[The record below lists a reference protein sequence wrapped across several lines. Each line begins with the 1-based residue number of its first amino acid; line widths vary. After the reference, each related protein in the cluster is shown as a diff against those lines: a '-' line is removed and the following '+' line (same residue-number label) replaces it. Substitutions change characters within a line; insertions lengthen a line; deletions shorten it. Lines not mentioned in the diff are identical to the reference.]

1 MKILSLRF
9 ENINS
14 LKGHWQIDFTK
25 APFDASGLFAI
36 TGPTGAGKTTILDA
50 ICLALY
56 HQTPRLTVSDKQNQ
70 LMTRHTANCL
80 AEVEFEVKGKG
91 YRAFW
96 SQRRAKNKSDGKLQ
110 SPKAELAT
118 LDGDILAE
126 KLGDVRKGI
135 AKLTGLDFSRFTKSM
150 MLSQGQFAAFL
161 NAPANERAELLEE
174 LTGTEIYGLV
184 SQQVFDNH
192 KKVNE
197 ELKLLQAHSQ
207 GVSLISDEELELI
220 NEQFNKIKIEEK
232 QLITK
237 QAHWQEVVKWQ
248 TASVDNQEKLKGA
261 QQQQQAVINK
271 ENSVKEELN
280 LLQLSE
286 PAELLRLPY
295 EQKQVTAKQTLEKH
309 QTLADIT
316 QLLTNSETEAKKVEQ
331 QLNDLMLSQQQQEQE
346 FHSAEALII
355 EQVLPLDNTIENSQ
369 HQLEKNKAELTS
381 IEQTVNKDKQIQ
393 GELLTQQSVLQ
404 TALDKLKTYVEY
416 NRHLQI
422 LPEKLPLWKNQYLQ
436 IQQENRSCIDYIN
449 QQKSLETEHLA
460 TQKQQQELAT
470 TINGSDQ
477 TLAKV
482 KNQIEQ
488 NKQLKVSLLND
499 FVDEQHLQNELST
512 LQENQG
518 VQAQSLQNAR
528 RFQMLNNEIEQNLTN
543 IQKDQQLHKENR
555 TAHKKLQT
563 LYRVE
568 KQKLIDIE
576 TIVNQQQTI
585 MALTEHR
592 AKLQPDEACPLCGS
606 HEHPAITEYQQ
617 INVSDQQNRLALQN
631 DKLTA
636 LEQQGI
642 SFNQEETL
650 LTAQLNATI
659 ANNDKAKT
667 EQQNLVQLWLEHS
680 VRLALSCQLADIE
693 IIESYCVNNDQQL
706 KLMSTVAS
714 QLQKVNHELN
724 QAQQQYF
731 DDEKKQLNLF
741 SQQQLLENKV
751 NQQASMSAE
760 LAKLL
765 ESKQVLTNELAG
777 QLLKDIQNVL
787 EKPEQPDQKS
797 EFKAEALLSD
807 SNEFE
812 QWWLSLQAQVNEYN
826 QALTLQ
832 TTEQEKLNQLTQSL
846 AVANHQLQQVNN
858 EQQKF
863 TQQVEQALV
872 DLKVLKQQR
881 FQLFAEQVVKQV
893 RENIQQSRLNA
904 KELLAKQQHS
914 VNEKK
919 QQLQILQGKLQ
930 ATEQQLV
937 DLKTLS
943 NESEQIWHSSLAGSV
958 FTDENEFLAALISVE
973 KRETLKKLQ
982 QEISDEKQQSLLLIN
997 QYQQQVEIIAEQQQR
1012 MSEELEHWLKQE
1024 LAQELVQGQETVKA
1038 LFTKPLTE
1046 LENQLI
1052 EISEQIKQSQLKQG
1066 ELSQRLTQD
1075 QQQRKQ
1081 QQHLLTQ
1088 ITEQQLNLD
1097 DLSHLNGLVGSA
1109 QGDKFRRF
1117 AQGLTLAHLVYLA
1130 NQQLNRLHG
1139 RYQLQCQSSDTLA
1152 LEVLDTWQADTVRD
1166 TKTLSG
1172 GESFLVS
1179 LALALALSDLV
1190 SAKTSID
1197 SLFLDEGFGTLDNDT
1212 LEIALDALDNLN
1224 ASGKMIGV
1232 ISHVDT
1238 LKERIAVQIKVKKLS
1253 GLGVSCLDK
1262 QFKFEH

>member
-91 YRAFW
+91 YRTFW

-295 EQKQVTAKQTLEKH
+295 EQKQVTAKQTLEKQ
-309 QTLADIT
+309 QTLTDIT
-316 QLLTNSETEAKKVEQ
+316 QLLKNSETEAKKVEQ

-404 TALDKLKTYVEY
+404 TELDKLKTYVEH
-416 NRHLQI
+416 NHHLQV

-659 ANNDKAKT
+659 AK
-667 EQQNLVQLWLEHS
+667 
-680 VRLALSCQLADIE
+680 I
-693 IIESYCVNNDQQL
+693 
-706 KLMSTVAS
+706 
-714 QLQKVNHELN
+714 
-724 QAQQQYF
+724 
-731 DDEKKQLNLF
+731 
-741 SQQQLLENKV
+741 
-751 NQQASMSAE
+751 
-760 LAKLL
+760 
-765 ESKQVLTNELAG
+765 
-777 QLLKDIQNVL
+777 
-787 EKPEQPDQKS
+787 
-797 EFKAEALLSD
+797 
-807 SNEFE
+807 
-812 QWWLSLQAQVNEYN
+812 
-826 QALTLQ
+826 
-832 TTEQEKLNQLTQSL
+832 
-846 AVANHQLQQVNN
+846 
-858 EQQKF
+858 
-863 TQQVEQALV
+863 
-872 DLKVLKQQR
+872 
-881 FQLFAEQVVKQV
+881 
-893 RENIQQSRLNA
+893 
-904 KELLAKQQHS
+904 
-914 VNEKK
+914 
-919 QQLQILQGKLQ
+919 
-930 ATEQQLV
+930 
-937 DLKTLS
+937 
-943 NESEQIWHSSLAGSV
+943 
-958 FTDENEFLAALISVE
+958 
-973 KRETLKKLQ
+973 
-982 QEISDEKQQSLLLIN
+982 
-997 QYQQQVEIIAEQQQR
+997 
-1012 MSEELEHWLKQE
+1012 
-1024 LAQELVQGQETVKA
+1024 
-1038 LFTKPLTE
+1038 
-1046 LENQLI
+1046 
-1052 EISEQIKQSQLKQG
+1052 
-1066 ELSQRLTQD
+1066 
-1075 QQQRKQ
+1075 
-1081 QQHLLTQ
+1081 
-1088 ITEQQLNLD
+1088 
-1097 DLSHLNGLVGSA
+1097 
-1109 QGDKFRRF
+1109 
-1117 AQGLTLAHLVYLA
+1117 
-1130 NQQLNRLHG
+1130 
-1139 RYQLQCQSSDTLA
+1139 
-1152 LEVLDTWQADTVRD
+1152 
-1166 TKTLSG
+1166 
-1172 GESFLVS
+1172 
-1179 LALALALSDLV
+1179 
-1190 SAKTSID
+1190 
-1197 SLFLDEGFGTLDNDT
+1197 
-1212 LEIALDALDNLN
+1212 
-1224 ASGKMIGV
+1224 
-1232 ISHVDT
+1232 
-1238 LKERIAVQIKVKKLS
+1238 
-1253 GLGVSCLDK
+1253 
-1262 QFKFEH
+1262 